1 MKLFI
6 KQAKRSDATEFYRL
20 EAECFEMKR
29 DGDAI
34 YFWVPMLDH
43 QFCFKAVIDDKIV
56 GGIIA
61 MSTKKANTL
70 YINSLFVD
78 PKYRG
83 HKIASKLLKK
93 IFSMSPTNNI
103 VLEMNPEFKHLYALY
118 TKHDFKKTHFSKNH
132 FTDGEDRILM
142 LRKPSVS

>member
-70 YINSLFVD
+70 YVNSLFVD

-118 TKHDFKKTHFSKNH
+118 TKHGFKKTHFSKNH